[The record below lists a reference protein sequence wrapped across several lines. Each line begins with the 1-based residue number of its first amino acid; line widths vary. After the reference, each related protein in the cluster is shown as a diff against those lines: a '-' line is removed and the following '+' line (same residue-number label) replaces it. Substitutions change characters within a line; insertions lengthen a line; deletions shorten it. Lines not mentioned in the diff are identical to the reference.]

1 MSGMK
6 KEDPIASLSMNTQ
19 LSVEAAVRV
28 MNDVFEDR
36 DTLFTSRKLT
46 VKTSPIHGRGVFA
59 AADIT
64 ANSILEEC
72 HFIQL
77 KEMNFAKLDETLKD
91 YVFVFPRG
99 AKGTERTYA
108 IPLGL
113 GSIINHAHDNP
124 NATWTTNESRWLFVF
139 TALRDIQAGEEILID
154 YDRE

>member
-1 MSGMK
+1 
-6 KEDPIASLSMNTQ
+6 MN
-19 LSVEAAVRV
+19 E
-28 MNDVFEDR
+28 VFEYR
-36 DTLFTSRKLT
+36 DTLFTNKKLT
-46 VKTSPIHGRGVFA
+46 VKASRIHGRGVFA
-59 AADIT
+59 AVDLA

-77 KEMNFAKLDETLKD
+77 KETNFANLDEALKD

-99 AKGTERTYA
+99 AKGADRTYA
-108 IPLGL
+108 ILL
-113 GSIINHAHDNP
+113 SICSIINHSHDHP